1 MQNTAQFLEQK
12 VLFHKSMNN
21 KNTCEIVC
29 KMQCLKNG
37 LQFIVS
43 NGSLSSTDPISNDV
57 F

>member
-37 LQFIVS
+37 LQFNVS
-43 NGSLSSTDPISNDV
+43 NGSLSSTDPVSNDV